1 MQLFWTDGG
10 GYELSY
16 SRNRFEFDASGKLSQ
31 TLFGKLKYEY
41 GDVSEACNVPVD
53 ITKFSGVSETRG
65 SANIGFTCD
74 QCSSVLE
81 TACGDGIN
89 QICNY
94 APAVDGVSPF
104 NTKAS
109 NAFSK
114 MCEIF
119 NTACSNERA
128 SGECETKCSD
138 PEVYGHEVSVC
149 VEEAEVCIPSLEVSL
164 SFDFGNADLYVSE
177 PNGGSAAVGPS
188 QEGDYG
194 FSSAN
199 ERNGGTETYT
209 MYGDLSGTDMLG
221 DYSFRAACFTPG
233 ATWTIVASSNGVEL
247 LSETGPCTASR
258 VLVATV
264 STYEAS
270 SLCPTSDVDQ

>member
-1 MQLFWTDGG
+1 MISPIIFFATTLFGISCVQGSNIQYENKMKFPSLGTNMQLFWTDGG

-138 PEVYGHEVSVC
+138 PEVYEYDVSGVC
-149 VEEAEVCIPSLEVSL
+149 PE
-164 SFDFGNADLYVSE
+164 
-177 PNGGSAAVGPS
+177 
-188 QEGDYG
+188 
-194 FSSAN
+194 
-199 ERNGGTETYT
+199 
-209 MYGDLSGTDMLG
+209 
-221 DYSFRAACFTPG
+221 
-233 ATWTIVASSNGVEL
+233 
-247 LSETGPCTASR
+247 
-258 VLVATV
+258 
-264 STYEAS
+264 
-270 SLCPTSDVDQ
+270 